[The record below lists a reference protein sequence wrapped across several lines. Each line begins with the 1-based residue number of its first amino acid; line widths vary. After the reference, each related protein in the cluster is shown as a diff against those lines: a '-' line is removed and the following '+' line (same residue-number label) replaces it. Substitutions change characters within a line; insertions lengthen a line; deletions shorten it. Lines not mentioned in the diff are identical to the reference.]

1 MMLRRRILAGVLA
14 AALPFAR
21 AGATSTTPGQGDGP
35 DLVALK
41 RAAGSFPQPVRVGD
55 LPRRYLLA
63 PIEGQTVLGHVAEPA
78 VFRLEDGSLVM
89 AVNRGGFL
97 GFGVT
102 RVWVPISDV
111 ALSGYY
117 VILVGL
123 TESELAALPAAPDG
137 SGTAVSADTVI
148 RMGIVGPFH

>member
-1 MMLRRRILAGVLA
+1 
-14 AALPFAR
+14 
-21 AGATSTTPGQGDGP
+21 
-35 DLVALK
+35 
-41 RAAGSFPQPVRVGD
+41 VRVGD

-63 PIEGQTVLGHVAEPA
+63 PIEGQTVLGHIAEPA
-78 VFRLEDGSLVM
+78 VFRLPDGSLVM
-89 AVNRGGFL
+89 AINRGGFL
-97 GFGVT
+97 GLGAT

-123 TESELAALPAAPDG
+123 TEGELGALPAAVTG
-137 SGTAVSADTVI
+137 SGTVVSTDTII